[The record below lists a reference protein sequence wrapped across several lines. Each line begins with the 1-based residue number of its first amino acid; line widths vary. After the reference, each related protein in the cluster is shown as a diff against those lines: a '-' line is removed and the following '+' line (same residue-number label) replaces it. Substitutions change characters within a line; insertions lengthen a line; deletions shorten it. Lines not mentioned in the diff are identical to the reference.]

1 MSSPIYET
9 SPAALRQH
17 ARTLDT
23 VGQGVDQAV
32 QAAETTLDTEA
43 FGILC
48 QFLPPFVARSQNQT
62 RDAIQAV
69 ADEARS
75 TASGLRRMA
84 GNYDDNETT
93 SGRRYTK
100 AQTRLSR
107 TPS

>member
-1 MSSPIYET
+1 MTRLIGSR
-9 SPAALRQH
+9 PAGASR
-17 ARTLDT
+17 
-23 VGQGVDQAV
+23 
-32 QAAETTLDTEA
+32 
-43 FGILC
+43 
-48 QFLPPFVARSQNQT
+48 